1 MTELDELSMRA
12 QRGICVLLYPGMNQE
27 RPVIAILTAPFGAGH
42 QLAAEAIRQSLQP
55 SCGEARVFDPF
66 SRLPAGAGQR
76 LVQAYLDLLRY
87 APDLWRLVYT
97 GTGDL
102 PARDTFQNV
111 LSQGLWLLL
120 GPILEKW
127 MQENRP
133 QVVIATHPFTAA
145 LVDAWLTL
153 RRETKGR
160 KGHARRHGSC
170 REQDELP
177 FFVVTTDF
185 LPHPFWF
192 YPTVTCYCVA
202 TPGSARRLL
211 QAGIPAHR
219 IKVTGIPVREQFMTP
234 PDPQTAR
241 NRIGLA
247 GSTTTPSTG
256 SEGSTGPAPPTDF
269 ANRAP
274 LVLVMGGGLGVGRY
288 KHILRGLL
296 TVETALHLVVFT
308 GRNPKLHRYLQHFLE
323 QFPSSNHRV
332 DILPYTENVADWMAV
347 ADLLV
352 TKPGGLTL
360 AEGLAVGVPM
370 VLVDPVPGQEEENA
384 EYLAAAGAVLTATR
398 WRLRAVVQEL
408 LTQQEVRL
416 RLRRAARDLARP
428 DAARRIAQMV
438 AAAVDS

>member
-1 MTELDELSMRA
+1 
-12 QRGICVLLYPGMNQE
+12 MNQE

-42 QLAAEAIRQSLQP
+42 ELAAQAIRESLLP
-55 SCGEARVFDPF
+55 SGGEARIFDPF

-111 LSQGLWLLL
+111 LSQGLWLVL

-160 KGHARRHGSC
+160 ESHARRHGSC

-202 TPGSARRLL
+202 TPDSARRLR
-211 QAGIPAHR
+211 QAGIPADR
-219 IKVTGIPVREQFMTP
+219 IKVTGIPVRKQFMTP
-234 PDPQTAR
+234 PDPEAAR
-241 NRIGLA
+241 DRLGLA
-247 GSTTTPSTG
+247 GSTTTASTG
-256 SEGSTGPAPPTDF
+256 SEGSTGPATPTDF

-288 KHILRGLL
+288 EHLLRGLL
-296 TVETALHLVVFT
+296 TVKIALHVVVFT
-308 GRNPKLHRYLQHFLE
+308 GRNPKLHRYLQHFRE

-347 ADLLV
+347 ADLLI

-370 VLVDPVPGQEEENA
+370 LLVDPVPGQEEENA
-384 EYLAAAGAVLTATR
+384 EYLAAAGAARRATGRGIRTA
-398 WRLRAVVQEL
+398 VQEL
-408 LTQQEVRL
+408 LTQPDGRL

-438 AAAVDS
+438 AAAVDSRFPCS